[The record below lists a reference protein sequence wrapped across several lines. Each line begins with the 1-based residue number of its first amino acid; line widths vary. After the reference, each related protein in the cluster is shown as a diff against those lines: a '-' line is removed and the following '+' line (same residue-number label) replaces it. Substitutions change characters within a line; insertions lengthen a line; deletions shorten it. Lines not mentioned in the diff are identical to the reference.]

1 MCVPIYMHY
10 SQLLC
15 VCTCVCGSLL
25 GNTPTIASVQCV
37 WNGGAFTGA
46 GHTIQAAALCP
57 AVLSTLR
64 ERLGDLKEQVRVHA
78 TQVFIRLMD
87 AELQAPQVR
96 RGGKGGEVCVC
107 ARACVSTRTPLHVQA
122 LLEEFLVPAL
132 GHKNWRVKEEG
143 MQCLT
148 QVLAKYGGQGLALS
162 KFVGTVCKL
171 LEDPNPQVGGV
182 GRAVS
187 EVDGLMVGMA
197 GLCIVARGVHVAPPA
212 KHFFCQSDLTRQ
224 AVLYEEAY
232 KVIALSTCGSC
243 VMTLGVCSL
252 LCCHC
257 TCCVCLSPPS
267 PSHPPSSPWSR
278 CAPRLWTLWWRCTR
292 RWGRRCEQ
300 T

>member
-1 MCVPIYMHY
+1 MHY

-25 GNTPTIASVQCV
+25 GNTPTIASAQCL

-46 GHTIQAAALCP
+46 GHTIHAAALCP

-96 RGGKGGEVCVC
+96 RGGKGGEVCVYVC
-107 ARACVSTRTPLHVQA
+107 ACVSTRTPLHVQA

-171 LEDPNPQVGGV
+171 LEDPNPQVGGAWV
-182 GRAVS
+182 GW
-187 EVDGLMVGMA
+187 A
-197 GLCIVARGVHVAPPA
+197 GLSV
-212 KHFFCQSDLTRQ
+212 
-224 AVLYEEAY
+224 
-232 KVIALSTCGSC
+232 
-243 VMTLGVCSL
+243 
-252 LCCHC
+252 
-257 TCCVCLSPPS
+257 
-267 PSHPPSSPWSR
+267 
-278 CAPRLWTLWWRCTR
+278 
-292 RWGRRCEQ
+292 RWMG
-300 T
+300 